1 MRALTRQSGARD
13 FQFDIDTGLGS
24 FLPMEDQPVDFG
36 GIQDAVK
43 ESGFELLWLEAD
55 VRGILGSAPNAQGDP
70 HPALRVEETGQVFL
84 LTQGTTEQEREGY
97 GRLTEWLGGDNTTV
111 LVRGRVHGHP
121 QSPPGMTVR
130 EFRFV
135 E

>member
-24 FLPMEDQPVDFG
+24 FLPMKDQPVDFG
-36 GIQDAVK
+36 GIQDAVT
-43 ESGFELLWLEAD
+43 ESGFELVWLEAD
-55 VRGILGSAPNAQGDP
+55 VRGILGSAPNVQGDP
-70 HPALRVEETGQVFL
+70 RPAVRVEETGQVFL

-97 GRLTEWLGGDNTTV
+97 GRLTEWLEGENRKV

>member
-24 FLPMEDQPVDFG
+24 FLPAEDKPVDLSE
-36 GIQDAVK
+36 IRESVT

-70 HPALRVEETGQVFL
+70 HPAVRVEETGQVFCSRRGPRSRSARATIASDSGL
-84 LTQGTTEQEREGY
+84 RGMA
-97 GRLTEWLGGDNTTV
+97 GR
-111 LVRGRVHGHP
+111 
-121 QSPPGMTVR
+121 S
-130 EFRFV
+130 
-135 E
+135 